1 MKTKYLPALL
11 LLVASPIALFAAS
24 DTDRKIEEA
33 AKASYNYRTVLEDN
47 VKVRSNDGVVTLTG
61 KVQDEGDRTLAED
74 TVANLP
80 GVFSVKNEIKIKPDY
95 PEHSDAWIALK
106 IRSRLLVK
114 GNVSAINTK
123 VSVDNGVATLTGTAD
138 NAAQK
143 ELTGVYAKEIENVR
157 SVKNDITVVEKPS
170 ATETIGEKIDDA
182 SITSQV
188 KYALLSHK
196 TTSALKTKLTTTDG
210 VIGITGEATSDAEKS
225 LVTKLAQDVRG
236 VRSVNNNMTVKQ

>member
-1 MKTKYLPALL
+1 
-11 LLVASPIALFAAS
+11 
-24 DTDRKIEEA
+24 
-33 AKASYNYRTVLEDN
+33 
-47 VKVRSNDGVVTLTG
+47 
-61 KVQDEGDRTLAED
+61 
-74 TVANLP
+74 
-80 GVFSVKNEIKIKPDY
+80 
-95 PEHSDAWIALK
+95 
-106 IRSRLLVK
+106 VK

-196 TTSALKTKLTTTDG
+196 TTSALKTKVTTTDG